1 MGNTYKFDRMFIPL
15 YTQTLTICLHDTQAQ
30 NDKILIMLPDFRVR
44 QRDYLLEISRAL
56 TQELDR
62 EKLLARILKIAIEM
76 LAGQAGIIA
85 LKQTEGWRVAAAH
98 GIAPA
103 FLSYLAPLLAEE
115 KVAEL
120 DVRELNRMLKELT
133 YTASMGLLNGTA
145 LPLAAHGQVI
155 GVIFIFRNYPDLFT
169 PNDRVLLQSF
179 ANQAAIAVYN
189 AQLYGQVSYEKQRLD
204 ALLDSAADGILIL
217 NADHTIERVNLAFE
231 KLYNRSRAEITG
243 RQHNEIIRWAVE
255 PQGKTLEEAI
265 ANGWPLTPNATLYV
279 EGDLKR
285 PEPPPIPI
293 GVTYAPLLSSEG
305 KLRNVI
311 VSVRD
316 ITHFRTAEEIKSTFI
331 SIVSHELRT
340 PVALIK
346 GYASTL
352 RRDDA
357 KWDKHT
363 ISDSLAVIEEEADR
377 LSKMIDDLLD
387 ASRLQAGGLSLNRA
401 DVSLS
406 TVAGRVAERFASQ
419 STKHKIVA
427 EFPEKFPVIL
437 ADETRIEQV
446 IANLVSN
453 SLKYATH
460 GEIRISGSVRPEQ
473 VIVCVSDEGPGIE
486 AKDLPHIFDR
496 FYRSTNAVK
505 QTKGA
510 GLGLY
515 LARAIIEAHGGRIWA
530 DASTGFPPSGTM
542 RRAQSDS
549 SAQRPKPDSGAR
561 ICFSLPR

>member
-1 MGNTYKFDRMFIPL
+1 
-15 YTQTLTICLHDTQAQ
+15 
-30 NDKILIMLPDFRVR
+30 MLPDFRVR

-56 TQELDR
+56 TQELDL
-62 EKLLARILKIAIEM
+62 EKLLTRILGIAIEM

-85 LKQTEGWRVAAAH
+85 LKEDGWRVAAAH

-103 FLSYLAPLLAEE
+103 FLSYLTPLLAEE
-115 KVAEL
+115 TVREL
-120 DVRELNRMLKELT
+120 NVNELNRMLKELT
-133 YTASMGLLNGTA
+133 YTASMGILNGTA

-155 GVIFIFRNYPDLFT
+155 GVIFIFRNYQDLFT

-179 ANQAAIAVYN
+179 ADQAAIAVYN
-189 AQLYGQVSYEKQRLD
+189 ARLYGQVSYEKQRLD

-217 NADHTIERVNLAFE
+217 NADLTIERVNDAFE
-231 KLYNRSRAEITG
+231 RIYG
-243 RQHNEIIRWAVE
+243 RTNDELVNVSHDEVLCWVRD
-255 PQGKTLEEAI
+255 PQGSTLKEAI
-265 ANGWPLTPNATLYV
+265 ANGWPLTPNASLYV

-285 PEPPPIPI
+285 PLPTALPI
-293 GVTYAPLLSSEG
+293 GVTYAPLLSADG

-316 ITHFRTAEEIKSTFI
+316 ITHFRTADEIKSTFI

-357 KWDKHT
+357 KWDKST

-377 LSKMIDDLLD
+377 LSKMVDDLLD
-387 ASRLQAGGLSLNRA
+387 ASRLQAGGMSLNLA
-401 DVSLS
+401 DVSLPLL
-406 TVAGRVAERFASQ
+406 AKRVAERFVNQ
-419 STKHKIVA
+419 SNKHTILA
-427 EFPEKFPVIL
+427 EFPENFPIVL
-437 ADETRIEQV
+437 ADETRMEQV
-446 IANLVSN
+446 VSNLVSN
-453 SLKYATH
+453 ALKYAPK
-460 GEIRISGSVRPEQ
+460 GEIRIIGIVRPEQ
-473 VIVCVSDEGPGIE
+473 VVICVSDEGPGIE

-505 QTKGA
+505 HTKGA

-515 LARAIIEAHGGRIWA
+515 LARAIVEAHGGHIWA
-530 DASTGFPPSGTM
+530 D
-542 RRAQSDS
+542 
-549 SAQRPKPDSGAR
+549 PKPDSGAR

>member
-1 MGNTYKFDRMFIPL
+1 
-15 YTQTLTICLHDTQAQ
+15 
-30 NDKILIMLPDFRVR
+30 MLPDFRVR

-56 TQELDR
+56 TQELDQ
-62 EKLLARILKIAIEM
+62 EKLLTRILRIAIEM
-76 LAGQAGIIA
+76 LAGQAGLIA
-85 LKQTEGWRVAAAH
+85 LKERDGWRVSAAH

-103 FLSYLAPLLAEE
+103 FLSYLIPLLADE
-115 KVAEL
+115 KVREL
-120 DVRELNRMLKELT
+120 DVHELNRMLRELT

-145 LPLAAHGQVI
+145 LALVAHRQVI
-155 GVIFIFRNYPDLFT
+155 GVIFIFRNYEGRFT
-169 PNDRVLLQSF
+169 PNDRVILQSF
-179 ANQAAIAVYN
+179 ADQAAIAVYN

-204 ALLDSAADGILIL
+204 ALLDSAADGLVIL
-217 NADHTIERVNLAFE
+217 NADLTIERVNDAFE
-231 KLYNRSRAEITG
+231 RMCGKAHDELVNAP
-243 RQHNEIIRWAVE
+243 HNDVIRWANE
-255 PQGKTLEEAI
+255 PQGSTLDEAI

-279 EGDLKR
+279 EGDLER
-285 PEPPPIPI
+285 DSQHSLPVGI
-293 GVTYAPLLSSEG
+293 TYAPLLSPEG
-305 KLRNVI
+305 KLRNII
-311 VSVRD
+311 VTIRD
-316 ITHFRTAEEIKSTFI
+316 ITHFRTADELKATFI

-357 KWDKHT
+357 KWDKRT

-377 LSKMIDDLLD
+377 LSHMVDDLLD

-401 DVSLS
+401 DVSLP
-406 TVAGRVAERFASQ
+406 VLAARIAERFATQ
-419 STKHKIVA
+419 SKNHTIVTN
-427 EFPEKFPVIL
+427 FPEKFPVIL

-446 IANLVSN
+446 AANLVSN
-453 SLKYATH
+453 SIKYSAK
-460 GEIRISGSVRPEQ
+460 GEIKISGAVHSEQ
-473 VIVCVSDEGPGIE
+473 VVVCVSDEGSGID

-496 FYRSTNAVK
+496 FYRSAKAVK

-530 DASTGFPPSGTM
+530 ESKLNAGT
-542 RRAQSDS
+542 
-549 SAQRPKPDSGAR
+549 K

>member
-1 MGNTYKFDRMFIPL
+1 
-15 YTQTLTICLHDTQAQ
+15 
-30 NDKILIMLPDFRVR
+30 MLPDFRVR

-56 TQELDR
+56 TQELDQ
-62 EKLLARILKIAIEM
+62 EKLLARILRISIEM
-76 LAGQAGIIA
+76 LAGQAGLIA
-85 LKQTEGWRVAAAH
+85 LKEQDGWRVATAH

-103 FLSYLAPLLAEE
+103 FLSYLTPLLAEE
-115 KVAEL
+115 NVREF

-145 LPLAAHGQVI
+145 LPLATHGQVI

-169 PNDRVLLQSF
+169 KNDRILLQSF
-179 ANQAAIAVYN
+179 ADQAAIAVFN
-189 AQLYGQVSYEKQRLD
+189 ARLYGQVSYEKQRLD

-217 NADHTIERVNLAFE
+217 NADHTIERCNISFE
-231 KLYNRSRAEITG
+231 KLFGEPREQVIGKNHE
-243 RQHNEIIRWAVE
+243 EIIKWDGA
-255 PQGKTLEEAI
+255 PKGKTLQEAQVD
-265 ANGWPLTPNATLYV
+265 GWPLTPNATLYV

-285 PEPPPIPI
+285 SLPPSLPV
-293 GVTYAPLLSSEG
+293 GATYAPMLAEDG
-305 KLRNVI
+305 KLRNII

-316 ITHFRTAEEIKSTFI
+316 ITHFRTADEIKSTFI

-357 KWDKHT
+357 KWDKST
-363 ISDSLAVIEEEADR
+363 INDSLAVIEEEADR

-387 ASRLQAGGLSLNRA
+387 ASRLQAGGLSLNKA

-406 TVAGRVAERFASQ
+406 NMAKRVAERFSPQ
-419 STKHKIVA
+419 SKKHTILTD
-427 EFPEKFPVIL
+427 FPEKFPVIL
-437 ADETRIEQV
+437 ADETRVEQV

-453 SLKYATH
+453 ALKYAPQ
-460 GEIRISGSVRPEQ
+460 GEIKISGQIRPEQ
-473 VIVCVSDEGPGIE
+473 VVICVSDEGPGIE

-496 FYRSTNAVK
+496 FYRSTGAVK
-505 QTKGA
+505 HTKGA

-530 DASTGFPPSGTM
+530 DVTTGSTHNGKS
-542 RRAQSDS
+542 
-549 SAQRPKPDSGAR
+549 DSGAR

>member
-1 MGNTYKFDRMFIPL
+1 
-15 YTQTLTICLHDTQAQ
+15 
-30 NDKILIMLPDFRVR
+30 MLPDFRVR

-56 TQELDR
+56 TQELDL
-62 EKLLARILKIAIEM
+62 EKLLARILRIAIEM

-85 LKQTEGWRVAAAH
+85 LKEDGWRVATAH

-103 FLSYLAPLLAEE
+103 FLSYLSPLLEE
-115 KVAEL
+115 ENVREL
-120 DVRELNRMLKELT
+120 NVSELNRMLKELT

-155 GVIFIFRNYPDLFT
+155 GVIFIFRNYQDLFT
-169 PNDRVLLQSF
+169 PNDRVILQSF
-179 ANQAAIAVYN
+179 ADQAAIAVFN
-189 AQLYGQVSYEKQRLD
+189 ARLYGQVSYEKQRLD

-217 NADHTIERVNLAFE
+217 NADLTIERVNDAFE
-231 KLYNRSRAEITG
+231 RIYGKTNDELVNLSHDEVICWL
-243 RQHNEIIRWAVE
+243 HD
-255 PQGKTLEEAI
+255 PQGSTLDEAI

-279 EGDLKR
+279 EGDLNR
-285 PEPPPIPI
+285 PLPTPIPI
-293 GVTYAPLLSSEG
+293 GVTYAPLLSNDG

-316 ITHFRTAEEIKSTFI
+316 ITHFRTADEMKSTFI

-357 KWDKHT
+357 RWDKST
-363 ISDSLAVIEEEADR
+363 INDSLAVIEEEADR
-377 LSKMIDDLLD
+377 LSKMVDDLLD

-401 DVSLS
+401 DVSLPS
-406 TVAGRVAERFASQ
+406 LAKRVAERFSTQ
-419 STKHKIVA
+419 SNKHTTVA
-427 EFPEKFPVIL
+427 EFPEKFPIVL

-446 IANLVSN
+446 VSNLVSN
-453 SLKYATH
+453 AIKYAPN
-460 GEIRISGSVRPEQ
+460 GEIKITGTVRPEQ
-473 VIVCVSDEGPGIE
+473 IIICVSDEGPGIE

-515 LARAIIEAHGGRIWA
+515 LAKAIVEAHGGQIWA
-530 DASTGFPPSGTM
+530 D
-542 RRAQSDS
+542 
-549 SAQRPKPDSGAR
+549 PKPDSGAR